1 MTDLTQ
7 LLDCHRISVEATDAA
22 AERQDGARKAVQD
35 ALRGRRYRARVGAV
49 AGIYVIERVTDHVRL
64 TVHGRKCLASGGL
77 GSQVWDLGEFI
88 PAHLEPVAVTAGKLG
103 T

>member
-1 MTDLTQ
+1 MTELMQ
-7 LLDCHRISVEATDAA
+7 LLDGHRISVEATDAA
-22 AERQDGARKAVQD
+22 QERQDGARKSVED
-35 ALRGRRYRARVGAV
+35 ALRGRRYRARVGAS
-49 AGIYVIERVTDHVRL
+49 AGVYVIERVTDHVRL

-88 PAHLEPVAVTAGKLG
+88 PARLEPVAITAGERG